1 MVTDSEILSMSL
13 IQKINALGNAVSQH
27 HFCGK
32 FDGVAAVLYE
42 CVPNVN
48 GTHFAAVVE
57 LGGETHVFPIMSH
70 DAAKTAYYAL
80 INQFHADQ
88 NKESV

>member
-1 MVTDSEILSMSL
+1 MSL
-13 IQKINALGNAVSQH
+13 LENINAFGKAVSSH
-27 HFCGK
+27 HFCGR

-57 LGGETHVFPIMSH
+57 ECGETHVFPIMSN

-88 NKESV
+88 MEA

>member
-1 MVTDSEILSMSL
+1 MSL
-13 IQKINALGNAVSQH
+13 IEKINALGKAVSSH
-27 HFCGK
+27 HFCGR

-57 LGGETHVFPIMSH
+57 LSGETHVFPIMSH

-80 INQFHADQ
+80 INDFHAIQD
-88 NKESV
+88 KEAA